1 LVLMREKKMAQ
12 ESRKRWVWASMIAL
26 LLLLVILAVV
36 SKMNKKSLVRVAVAT
51 EGNIKAYVE
60 ERARTSLPH
69 IYHVTMP
76 LQGRVLPITVE
87 EGDKVT
93 VGEIVVQLE
102 DIDWQ
107 DTTRQVKDILVVVDN
122 WIQASEAQVKANR
135 IRQDF
140 TKWEWEKNEI
150 LLKSASISERQGR
163 DSKREYLDS
172 TVKIEESQAMYHM
185 SKAFQS
191 MVELM
196 PAYVKRNLD
205 RTLVKSPVS
214 GTVLKRHVWN
224 EKVMTPGEPLLDI
237 GNLAEMEVT
246 ADILSEEAVHI
257 QPGDEVEIFG
267 ESVGSVPIQGSVR
280 VVEPEAFTK
289 MSSLGVEEQRVPVK
303 IAFAKQVLHALSQS
317 DKTIGLHY
325 RVRVRII
332 TDEKSRVVIV
342 PRTTLFRGVE
352 GNWQIYRV
360 MTDRVKLTN
369 VDVGLMNDHQAEIL
383 SGVQVGETVIVAPES
398 SVGDG
403 TRVEAME

>member
-1 LVLMREKKMAQ
+1 MAQ
-12 ESRKRWVWASMIAL
+12 ESRKRWIRTSVIAVL
-26 LLLLVILAVV
+26 LLAVMLAIV
-36 SKMNKKSLVRVAVAT
+36 SKMNKKSPVRTAVTT
-51 EGNIKAYVE
+51 EGSIKAYVE

-76 LQGRVLPITVE
+76 LQGRVLPIAVE
-87 EGDKVT
+87 EGDQVKT
-93 VGEIVVQLE
+93 GEVVVRLE

-107 DTTRQVKDILVVVDN
+107 DTTRQVQDILVAVDN
-122 WIQASEAQVKANR
+122 WIQASEAQVRANR

-150 LLKSASISERQGR
+150 LLKSSAVSERQER
-163 DSKREYLDS
+163 DSKRWYLDS

-185 SKAFQS
+185 SKAVQS

-205 RTLVKSPVS
+205 RTLVESPVS

-237 GNLAEMEVT
+237 GNLAELEVT

-257 QPGDEVEIFG
+257 QPGNRVEIFG
-267 ESVGSVPIQGSVR
+267 ESIGSTPIQGSVR
-280 VVEPEAFTK
+280 LVEPEAFTK
-289 MSSLGVEEQRVPVK
+289 ISSLGVEEQRVAVK
-303 IAFAKQVLHALSQS
+303 IVFAEKALESLNQS
-317 DKTIGLHY
+317 GKSMGLHY

-332 TDEKSRVVIV
+332 TDEKTGVSIV
-342 PRTTLFRGVE
+342 PRTALFHGME

-360 MTDRVKLTN
+360 VAGRAQLTN
-369 VDVGLMNDHQAEIL
+369 VEVGLMNDHQAEIL
-383 SGVQVGETVIVAPES
+383 SGAQVGEEVIVAPES
-398 SVGDG
+398 SIGDG
-403 TRVEAME
+403 TRVVALE

>member
-1 LVLMREKKMAQ
+1 MAQ
-12 ESRKRWVWASMIAL
+12 KSGRRWVWASVLVL
-26 LLLLVILAVV
+26 LLLAGMLAVV
-36 SKMNKKSLVRVAVAT
+36 SKMNKKMPVRVAVAS

-93 VGEIVVQLE
+93 TGEIVVRLE
-102 DIDWQ
+102 DVDWQ
-107 DTTRQVKDILVVVDN
+107 DSTRQMQDILVAVDN

-150 LLKSASISERQGR
+150 LLKASSISERQGR

-191 MVELM
+191 MIELM

-257 QPGDEVEIFG
+257 QPGDKVEIFG
-267 ESVGSVPIQGSVR
+267 ESVGGSPIQGSVR
-280 VVEPEAFTK
+280 LVEPEAFTK
-289 MSSLGVEEQRVPVK
+289 MSSLGVEEQRVAVK
-303 IAFAKQVLHALSQS
+303 IAIAEQALDALNQS
-317 DKTIGLHY
+317 DKTMGLHY

-332 TDEKSRVVIV
+332 TDEKSGVVVV
-342 PRTTLFRGVE
+342 PRTALFRGME

-360 MTDRVKLTN
+360 VTDKVQLTH
-369 VDVGLMNDHQAEIL
+369 VDIGLLNDYQAEIL
-383 SGVQVGETVIVAPES
+383 SGVKVGETVIVAPES
-398 SVGDG
+398 SVSDG
-403 TRVEAME
+403 TRVEAIE

>member
-1 LVLMREKKMAQ
+1 MAQ
-12 ESRKRWVWASMIAL
+12 ESRKRWIRTSVIAVL
-26 LLLLVILAVV
+26 LLAVMLAIV
-36 SKMNKKSLVRVAVAT
+36 SKMNKKSPVRTAVTT
-51 EGNIKAYVE
+51 EGSIKAYVE

-76 LQGRVLPITVE
+76 LQGRVLPIAVE
-87 EGDKVT
+87 EGDQVKT
-93 VGEIVVQLE
+93 GEVVVRLE

-107 DTTRQVKDILVVVDN
+107 DTTRQVQDILVAVDN
-122 WIQASEAQVKANR
+122 WIQASEAQVRANR

-150 LLKSASISERQGR
+150 LLKSSAVSERQER
-163 DSKREYLDS
+163 DSKRWYLDS

-185 SKAFQS
+185 SKAVQS

-205 RTLVKSPVS
+205 RTLVESPVS

-237 GNLAEMEVT
+237 GNLAELEVT

-257 QPGDEVEIFG
+257 QPGNRVEIFG
-267 ESVGSVPIQGSVR
+267 ESIGSTPIQGSVR
-280 VVEPEAFTK
+280 LVEPEAFTK
-289 MSSLGVEEQRVPVK
+289 ISSLGVEEQRVAVK
-303 IAFAKQVLHALSQS
+303 IVFAEKALESLNQS
-317 DKTIGLHY
+317 GKSMGLHY

-332 TDEKSRVVIV
+332 TDEKTGVSIV
-342 PRTTLFRGVE
+342 PRTALFHGME

-360 MTDRVKLTN
+360 VAGRAQLTN
-369 VDVGLMNDHQAEIL
+369 VEVGLMNDHQAEIL
-383 SGVQVGETVIVAPES
+383 FGAQVGEEVIVAPES
-398 SVGDG
+398 SIGDG
-403 TRVEAME
+403 TRVVALE

>member
-1 LVLMREKKMAQ
+1 MREKKMAQ

>member
-1 LVLMREKKMAQ
+1 
-12 ESRKRWVWASMIAL
+12 
-26 LLLLVILAVV
+26 
-36 SKMNKKSLVRVAVAT
+36 MNKKSPVRIALT
-51 EGNIKAYVE
+51 SEGNIKAYVE

-87 EGDKVT
+87 EGDEVKT
-93 VGEIVVQLE
+93 GEIVVRLE

-107 DTTRQVKDILVVVDN
+107 DTTRQVKDILVAVDN

-205 RTLVKSPVS
+205 RTLVTSPVN

-257 QPGDEVEIFG
+257 QSGDKVEIFG
-267 ESVGSVPIQGSVR
+267 ESVGGTPIQGSVR
-280 VVEPEAFTK
+280 LVQPEAFTK
-289 MSSLGVEEQRVPVK
+289 MSSLGVEEQRVAVK
-303 IAFAKQVLHALSQS
+303 IAFAEQALDALNQS
-317 DKTIGLHY
+317 GKTIGLHY

-332 TDEKSRVVIV
+332 TDEKPRAVVV
-342 PRTTLFRGVE
+342 PRTSLFRGME

-360 MTDRVKLTN
+360 ISGRAELTN
-369 VDVGLMNDHQAEIL
+369 VEVGLMNDHQAEIL
-383 SGVQVGETVIVAPES
+383 SGVRVGETVIVAPES
-398 SVGDG
+398 SISDG
-403 TRVEAME
+403 SRVAAIE